1 MINCEYE
8 LCIYNKNY
16 RCILEKVNIDQVGLC
31 ADSTP
36 VALDETFLKQEK
48 ERQLKGREKRW
59 ENENE

>member
-16 RCILEKVNIDQVGLC
+16 RCILEKVNIDQVGFC

-36 VALDETFLKQEK
+36 VMLDETFLKQEK
-48 ERQLKGREKRW
+48 ERQLKCREQNLERQ
-59 ENENE
+59 E